1 MPRKFAES
9 LGYAGRG
16 LVYAF
21 RTQRNLKIHLATG
34 AFAVILGVLLQ
45 ISFVEMMILVLVI
58 SSVVVLELL
67 NTAMEEIVNLM
78 MLTRKIRAM
87 VAKDVA
93 AGAVLV
99 AAIASVVIGCY
110 IFLPRL
116 IVLVFRS

>member
-16 LVYAF
+16 LIYAF
-21 RTQRNLKIHLATG
+21 RTQRNLKIHLAAGT
-34 AFAVILGVLLQ
+34 FAVVLGVLLQ
-45 ISFVEMMILVLVI
+45 VSFVEMMILVLVI